1 MDNQVTLYGQS
12 DVNDEFPV
20 LKAFQQYINEEQNKA
35 RKRVMGLCVFFTVLM
50 MLIVGVFLTMMFQ
63 LSARNQQLNDRLVD
77 FAMRERAA
85 PGVQQPVIVQQPT
98 PASVPSAE
106 TEAVKT
112 MTETI
117 AALQKQLLEQ
127 QSANRVNIENK
138 AQEAISPA
146 EQEYIDEETA
156 KLKKIKAKM
165 EKERARMEAERKKIA
180 AERKKIA
187 DEKERQRQ
195 EEIEQHRRRLY
206 PEYYAKLDAE
216 KATAENSAT
225 DNAAAAAKPPCQ
237 EQAEASKNR
246 QKQLSQQDI
255 DDLLREVDAI
265 LGQEDGGE
273 SDEDLDIPAINYF
286 DADENGESASAKD
299 ESAPSEAKDGG
310 WRIPLD

>member
-1 MDNQVTLYGQS
+1 MNNTLSIVPAEGTT
-12 DVNDEFPV
+12 NEFPV

-35 RKRVMGLCVFFTVLM
+35 RKRVIGLCVFFTILM

-225 DNAAAAAKPPCQ
+225 DNAASTKPPYQ

-286 DADENGESASAKD
+286 DADENDESASAKD

>member
-35 RKRVMGLCVFFTVLM
+35 RKRVMGLCVFFTILM

-85 PGVQQPVIVQQPT
+85 PSVQQPVIVQQPT

-195 EEIEQHRRRLY
+195 EEIEQHHRRLY

-225 DNAAAAAKPPCQ
+225 DNAASTKPPYQ
-237 EQAEASKNR
+237 EQAEAPKNR

-255 DDLLREVDAI
+255 DD
-265 LGQEDGGE
+265 
-273 SDEDLDIPAINYF
+273 
-286 DADENGESASAKD
+286 
-299 ESAPSEAKDGG
+299 
-310 WRIPLD
+310 